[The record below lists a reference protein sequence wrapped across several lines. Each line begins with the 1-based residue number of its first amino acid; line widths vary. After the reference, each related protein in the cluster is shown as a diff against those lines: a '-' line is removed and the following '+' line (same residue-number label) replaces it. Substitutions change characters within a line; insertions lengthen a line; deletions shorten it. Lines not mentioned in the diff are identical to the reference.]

1 MHRVAKSTFIRG
13 ALLLPFLVANV
24 IVALLWFW
32 MLDYQMGI
40 VNEVISWMGLPRIAF
55 FGSEQWAI
63 PTIAFVN
70 VWRHMGYTA
79 LLIFAGLQSIPNH
92 VYEVAIL
99 DGASPTRTFWSIT
112 MPLLRPVLVLVLVVT
127 VIGSFQVFDTV
138 AVTTGGGPVNAS
150 RVIQMYIYQK
160 AFGESDFGYASALS
174 VILFLILALV
184 AFVQMKFLKGN
195 EIGSG
200 LRNPRHEHLHTHPQ
214 ESVTNVSSRS
224 ESRYEA
230 VQLAPRRRLGPGGHR
245 RRRHRGT
252 VPVDAAHRAVQQPF
266 AGLQRRQPA
275 AGGLQPGA
283 PSSGSSACRA
293 PEEAIAEGGS
303 GAAINFWLYLRN
315 SVIFASVT
323 TAGPGLLQRDGSL
336 RLLPA
341 PLARPEQRLRPLPG
355 HHDGPADL
363 HRAAQLPHDQEP
375 GPAQHLRRT

>member
-1 MHRVAKSTFIRG
+1 MTTLTKQQQDPAARVGLPKAGKPARRSLTNRLGDLKVALFFIFPAMIGFVLFYLVPTIRGVYLSFTEYSILGDPTWIGIKNYTAMLGDELFWNAMAVTVQYVGLNIGFQTVIALGLALLMHRVAKSTFIRG

-40 VNEVISWMGLPRIAF
+40 VNEIISWMGLPRIAF

-63 PTIAFVN
+63 PTIAAVN

-92 VYEVAIL
+92 VYEVASL

-112 MPLLRPVLVLVLVVT
+112 MPLLRPVMVLVLVVT

-195 EIGSG
+195 ES
-200 LRNPRHEHLHTHPQ
+200 
-214 ESVTNVSSRS
+214 
-224 ESRYEA
+224 
-230 VQLAPRRRLGPGGHR
+230 
-245 RRRHRGT
+245 
-252 VPVDAAHRAVQQPF
+252 
-266 AGLQRRQPA
+266 
-275 AGGLQPGA
+275 
-283 PSSGSSACRA
+283 
-293 PEEAIAEGGS
+293 
-303 GAAINFWLYLRN
+303 
-315 SVIFASVT
+315 
-323 TAGPGLLQRDGSL
+323 
-336 RLLPA
+336 
-341 PLARPEQRLRPLPG
+341 
-355 HHDGPADL
+355 DL
-363 HRAAQLPHDQEP
+363 D
-375 GPAQHLRRT
+375 